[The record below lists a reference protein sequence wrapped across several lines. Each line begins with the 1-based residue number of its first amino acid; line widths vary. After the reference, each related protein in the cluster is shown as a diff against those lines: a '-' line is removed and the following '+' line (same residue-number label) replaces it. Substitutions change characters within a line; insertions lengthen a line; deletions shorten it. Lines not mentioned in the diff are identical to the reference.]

1 MGIISGQ
8 EIILAVRFTL
18 PPGTPP
24 EQAGRMLSQGGVNLP
39 LSLVQLVRRI
49 DVAVVGINE
58 PFTVPSPVEDGAA
71 NLRIQ

>member
-1 MGIISGQ
+1 
-8 EIILAVRFTL
+8 
-18 PPGTPP
+18 
-24 EQAGRMLSQGGVNLP
+24 MLSQGGVNLP